1 MTPRSPASSDCP
13 TWAGRSGRR
22 ASGPSWETSAR
33 TAAAGARR
41 HDCSTWRSGS
51 WGCARSTRGRSRRTR
66 RPSAA
71 SSGWGFAMSAGYA
84 SATTSTG
91 MRSTACCTTCW
102 RTSIG
107 SAPVTTE
114 ERLAILFR
122 RRLHLEV
129 PSLDTDLLETGLLDS
144 LLIVD
149 LLLHIERELGRT
161 LPMETLELEDFR
173 TLVTI
178 ARCIER
184 KGSGRPAVDAHTED
198 RL

>member
-1 MTPRSPASSDCP
+1 M
-13 TWAGRSGRR
+13 
-22 ASGPSWETSAR
+22 
-33 TAAAGARR
+33 
-41 HDCSTWRSGS
+41 
-51 WGCARSTRGRSRRTR
+51 
-66 RPSAA
+66 
-71 SSGWGFAMSAGYA
+71 
-84 SATTSTG
+84 
-91 MRSTACCTTCW
+91 
-102 RTSIG
+102 
-107 SAPVTTE
+107 TTE

-198 RL
+198 RLRS